1 MKHMHWCICCILSV
15 TTKVELLSQSFSLT
29 SRLRH
34 HQPYHHHGKVTIA
47 FSSAAPN
54 DATIKNLSSES
65 SSSSALY
72 VNASLLESL
81 RSMKVKEI
89 KSELDSMRV
98 STSDVFEKEE
108 LVLRLYSARIMQQRE
123 TNDVVDDKG
132 NELKKKKKQ
141 IHHW

>member
-1 MKHMHWCICCILSV
+1 MY
-15 TTKVELLSQSFSLT
+15 LLHSQCDESRATCSIVLT
-29 SRLRH
+29 HTSSSH
-34 HQPYHHHGKVTIA
+34 HQPCHHSKVI
-47 FSSAAPN
+47 FVLN

-65 SSSSALY
+65 SSSSASY

-108 LVLRLYSARIMQQRE
+108 LVHYLSFVRDYTGTLAMRE
-123 TNDVVDDKG
+123 ALTR
-132 NELKKKKKQ
+132 
-141 IHHW
+141 